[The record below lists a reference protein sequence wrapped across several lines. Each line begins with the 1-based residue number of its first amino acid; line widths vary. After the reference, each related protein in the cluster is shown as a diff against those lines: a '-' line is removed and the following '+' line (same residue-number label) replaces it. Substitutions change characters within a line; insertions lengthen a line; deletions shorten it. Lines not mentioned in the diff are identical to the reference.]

1 MTARHEPIGR
11 PKHKGEASGVNFL
24 VKKLPDDYVVVSN
37 VDLPTGRHGRTFDHD
52 VVVIA
57 PHAIFTV
64 ELKSWGGLITGNRD
78 RWQMSWSGYVQ
89 SPIPLTLDKA
99 RVLKSVLS
107 AHRRS
112 LGRVWVQGLV
122 FVSAPDADLQTI
134 EPDESL
140 REQLDIDSM
149 DLLRLAQAI
158 HRRLGVDVPEL
169 HYPQLDSLDT
179 AMAYLAPRVDA

>member
-1 MTARHEPIGR
+1 MNAQALQQI
-11 PKHKGEASGVNFL
+11 FL
-24 VKKLPDDYVVVSN
+24 EL
-37 VDLPTGRHGRTFDHD
+37 LGD
-52 VVVIA
+52 V
-57 PHAIFTV
+57 
-64 ELKSWGGLITGNRD
+64 
-78 RWQMSWSGYVQ
+78 
-89 SPIPLTLDKA
+89 
-99 RVLKSVLS
+99 
-107 AHRRS
+107 
-112 LGRVWVQGLV
+112 
-122 FVSAPDADLQTI
+122 APDADLQTI